1 MKRAFEP
8 AIITPGTLH
17 ECTLKVIRDFKVIFI
32 AKDSKRWKV
41 TNYPNCFPPAPV
53 GFPMA

>member
-8 AIITPGTLH
+8 AILTLGTLD
-17 ECTLKVIRDFKVIFI
+17 ECTLKATRHFKFIFI
-32 AKDSKRWKV
+32 AKDSKKWKV
-41 TNYPNCFPPAPV
+41 TNCPNYFPPAPV